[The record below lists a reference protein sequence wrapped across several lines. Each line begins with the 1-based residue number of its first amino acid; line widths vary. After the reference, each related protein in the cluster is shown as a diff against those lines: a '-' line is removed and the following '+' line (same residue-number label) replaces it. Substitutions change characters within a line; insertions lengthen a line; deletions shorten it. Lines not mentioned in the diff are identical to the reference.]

1 LRKIR
6 LIWVG
11 KSKDSFIRDGVDKYL
26 KLLKPYVRVEL
37 VEIKGAKDTG
47 RKTLTNREGLRILEK
62 TSSFILLD
70 EGGTEMTSL
79 EFTGFLEKHILYASL
94 PRDFVIGGAYGV
106 SEDVRQAAWKTLSL
120 SRMTFTHQM
129 VRVALLEQ
137 IYRAFTII
145 KGKAY
150 HY

>member
-1 LRKIR
+1 MRKIR

-11 KSKDSFIRDGVDKYL
+11 KSKDSFILDGVDKYL
-26 KLLKPYVRVEL
+26 KLLKPYIRVEI
-37 VEIKGAKDTG
+37 VEVKEAKDSG
-47 RKTLTNREGLRILEK
+47 RKALKKREGLRILEK
-62 TSSFILLD
+62 ASSFILLD

-79 EFTGFLEKHILYASL
+79 EFTSFLKNILDG
-94 PRDFVIGGAYGV
+94 PVQRDLVIGGTYGV
-106 SEDVRQAAWKTLSL
+106 SEEVRQTAWKRLSL

-129 VRVALLEQ
+129 IRVTLLEQ

>member
-1 LRKIR
+1 MRKIR

-26 KLLKPYVRVEL
+26 KLLKPYVRVEV
-37 VEIKGAKDTG
+37 VEVKGAKDTE
-47 RKTLTNREGLRILEK
+47 RKTLKRREGLRILEK
-62 TSSFILLD
+62 ASSFILLD
-70 EGGTEMTSL
+70 EGGVEMTSL
-79 EFTGFLEKHILYASL
+79 EFAGFLGKNILDGPQ
-94 PRDFVIGGAYGV
+94 PRDLVIGGAYGV
-106 SEDVRQAAWKTLSL
+106 SEEVRQAAWKRLSL
-120 SRMTFTHQM
+120 SRMTLTHQM
-129 VRVALLEQ
+129 ARVTLLEQ

>member
-1 LRKIR
+1 MRKIR

-11 KSKDSFIRDGVDKYL
+11 KSKDGFIRDGIDKYL

-37 VEIKGAKDTG
+37 IELKEAKDG
-47 RKTLTNREGLRILEK
+47 DRETLKRREGQRILEK
-62 TSSFILLD
+62 ASSFVLLD
-70 EGGTEMTSL
+70 EGGIEMTSL
-79 EFTGFLEKHILYASL
+79 EFTSFLK
-94 PRDFVIGGAYGV
+94 DFMDGPVPLHLVIGGVYGV
-106 SEDVRQAAWKTLSL
+106 DGEVRQAARKKLSL
-120 SRMTFTHQM
+120 SRMTLTHQM
-129 VRVALLEQ
+129 VRITLLEQ